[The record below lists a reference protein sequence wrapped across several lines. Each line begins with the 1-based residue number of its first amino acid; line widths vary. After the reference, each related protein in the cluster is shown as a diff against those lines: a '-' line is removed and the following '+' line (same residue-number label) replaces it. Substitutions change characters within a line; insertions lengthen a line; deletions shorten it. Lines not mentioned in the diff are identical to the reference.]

1 MAHACG
7 NFDFLNNWLFCLHLY
22 TVCKYFSDMKAWVSE
37 MVYSFNDIKC
47 KEVIDIKTGARLG
60 FPDDLEFDNC
70 TAKICRLI
78 IFGRARFFGIF
89 GREDDIDIRW
99 GDIEVIGEDT
109 ILVSCELPPHCSK
122 KRGKS
127 FGNIFK

>member
-1 MAHACG
+1 
-7 NFDFLNNWLFCLHLY
+7 
-22 TVCKYFSDMKAWVSE
+22 

-89 GREDDIDIRW
+89 GRE
-99 GDIEVIGEDT
+99 
-109 ILVSCELPPHCSK
+109 ELPPHCPK
-122 KRGKS
+122 KRGKP